1 MEHAEEQI
9 WRLWAM
15 YQGKVW
21 DGYVEYPRSFSIQ
34 DKANDIAMLKMAKEA
49 NISDVKINSKIDK
62 MIYETITEE
71 YYEDMDDDDM
81 DDTPLSEGAPMEMV
95 HPSVTTPDDLVK
107 HLREMIDQGY
117 TDEQI
122 KELHPELAQLFN
134 RGE

>member
-1 MEHAEEQI
+1 
-9 WRLWAM
+9 
-15 YQGKVW
+15 
-21 DGYVEYPRSFSIQ
+21 
-34 DKANDIAMLKMAKEA
+34 
-49 NISDVKINSKIDK
+49 
-62 MIYETITEE
+62 
-71 YYEDMDDDDM
+71 
-81 DDTPLSEGAPMEMV
+81 MEMV